1 MLSTNQFHRFRFGR
15 SPKVVNLRR
24 QAGFFIESM
33 AIALLIASLAAALAY
48 KDKHQSDM
56 AGMAVIQADGLKNVA
71 NAAETLVMEHYDS
84 YQGGVPVVR
93 NGVTLAFGTASGEAM
108 TPTLANL
115 RGMALG
121 LTPGSDFGNY
131 KTLVD
136 ATYITRIERI
146 TTGCETSPGGQDCNI
161 RGTVCL
167 DRPVQDF
174 GAPAGEFDD
183 FGIGIMLSRIGG
195 DSGTSLLGSAGTIS
209 GSGGAWSVANPFA
222 GTPAGL
228 VCQRF
233 GFGSAAFGRFLRV
246 RDSRNPDFQGALTVN
261 NNINTTNGT
270 IGAGTGNPGPGACRL
285 GEILN
290 SGQFIS
296 RSLTCIQRAWV
307 DGANG
312 EIGVA
317 DAAGTPRAQL
327 RDTGEIV
334 SKDAAGVAR
343 AQMLATGEIVSKD
356 AGGSTKAGFTYTG
369 LNSNAVADNLLNNA
383 GNAGVRANGEAFSG
397 SVVINTS
404 AAPGGSCPTNNAMV
418 WGNGSSSLK
427 LLKCVGNVWTATG
440 TTVGNIG
447 AACPTNGQLGE
458 TPAGVSVICVGNVWQ
473 TTTNRMGKLAVMGTY
488 YVGHNS
494 VVGKPVC
501 LGGATPMITAVPK
514 IVDAAYALVNFDV
527 IDNGPSWTTQMWGPW
542 VGVEDTVSTAMAQVA
557 CWYP

>member
-1 MLSTNQFHRFRFGR
+1 MLSTKQFQRFRLGR
-15 SPKVVNLRR
+15 APKIQNLRR

-33 AIALLIASLAAALAY
+33 VIALLIGAIAAALTY

-93 NGVTLAFGTASGEAM
+93 NGVTLAFGTAPGEAM

-146 TTGCETSPGGQDCNI
+146 PAGCETSPGGQDCNI

-195 DSGTSLLGSAGTIS
+195 DSGSSILGSAGTIS

-222 GTPAGL
+222 GAPAGL

-261 NNINTTNGT
+261 NSINTTNGT
-270 IGAGTGNPGPGACRL
+270 IGAGTGNPGPGECRL
-285 GEILN
+285 GEIMN

-296 RSLTCIQRAWV
+296 RSASCIRRAWV

-317 DAAGTPRAQL
+317 DATGTPRAQL
-327 RDTGEIV
+327 RDTGEIL
-334 SKDAAGVAR
+334 SKDSSGTV
-343 AQMLATGEIVSKD
+343 
-356 AGGSTKAGFTYTG
+356 KAGFTYAGTE
-369 LNSNAVADNLLNNA
+369 SQAKADRLETNA
-383 GNAGVRANGEAFSG
+383 GTAGLRPNGETFGNSI
-397 SVVINTS
+397 VINTD
-404 AAPGGSCPTNNAMV
+404 AAPGGACPTNNAMV
-418 WGNGSSSLK
+418 WGNGANNLK
-427 LLKCVGNVWTATG
+427 LLKCVANVWQATG
-440 TTVGNIG
+440 TAIG
-447 AACPTNGQLGE
+447 AIGGACTNNGELGE
-458 TPAGVSVICVGNVWQ
+458 TTAKVSIICVGNVWQ
-473 TTTNRMGKLAVMGTY
+473 TTTSRMGKWAVSEQY
-488 YVGHNS
+488 LVGHGT
-494 VVGKPVC
+494 VVAKPAC
-501 LGGATPMITAVPK
+501 GSGAIPRIVAIPK
-514 IVDAAYALVNFDV
+514 LVNATYVLQNFDV
-527 IDNGPSWTTQMWGPW
+527 VDNGPSWTTNMTGP
-542 VGVEDTVSTAMAQVA
+542 TAAEIAWALAVAQVG